1 MTQNTEQIPARW
13 YAVSRTGVATLCVDK
28 NDARESAVQF
38 DQDWPDAAPHVAVLL
53 APAGDGFVPVAA
65 SVLRTLAE
73 PGLVKRTL
81 GKFSPALAAQL
92 GFTPEEEKAIEA
104 LYLAFGESFDF
115 QCAAPAARGGT
126 LADGTLCYL
135 QDTRQY
141 VGNCP
146 MWWAKGGSGYTT
158 RLDEAERYTLKDA
171 LRQHASRETDVPW
184 PCAEID
190 PLARPTV
197 DVQHMKDRAN
207 QARKMKAALKE
218 NGNV

>member
-13 YAVSRTGVATLCVDK
+13 CAVSRTGVATLCVDK

-115 QCAAPAARGGT
+115 QCAAPAARGGA
-126 LADGTLCYL
+126 LAKHVKNLIEVS
-135 QDTRQY
+135 RMPNIEH
-141 VGNCP
+141 V
-146 MWWAKGGSGYTT
+146 A
-158 RLDEAERYTLKDA
+158 DA
-171 LRQHASRETDVPW
+171 HNAAVRFLR
-184 PCAEID
+184 
-190 PLARPTV
+190 
-197 DVQHMKDRAN
+197 
-207 QARKMKAALKE
+207 AAMKE
-218 NGNV
+218 NSNG